1 MVGDSLYRSSS
12 FRLSDGR
19 RGLDDSCIRR
29 LRSVLLSRLDF
40 WDNPGLGVSRDF
52 FCDAVDSVV
61 RLSGLSNFLFCP
73 SFQFAGENTGYM
85 SRIRILPEAVANR
98 IAAGEVVERPASV
111 VKELLENA
119 LDAGA
124 KTIRVEVEAGGKRMI
139 RIIDDGHG
147 MSHDDALLAFERHA
161 TSKLRSAD
169 DLLSIPTLGFRGEA
183 LPTIAAVSRL
193 LLETRAEEDA
203 EGTRVEF
210 AGGKLV
216 NVKPAGLPAGT
227 TVSVADLFY
236 SVPARR
242 KFLKSDT
249 TELGHIAS
257 LVTHYALAN
266 PGRQF
271 VLTTPTQQIVDCSPV
286 ERLAER
292 VYQLFGK
299 QSFDELIEIPVVS
312 AAFRAA
318 ITEPELEP
326 AEEKARLTVYG
337 FTSRPEIQRPNRNG
351 IYIFV
356 NRRLVRDRLILHAI
370 HEAYRNI
377 LPSNVF
383 PATLLFL
390 EMPYDE
396 VDVNVHPA
404 KIEVRFR
411 RSQFVHDFTRDA
423 IRQALMSARPIA
435 SFAAAAAASGALQN
449 ANTSAASLSNAP
461 SMDPTAPSIVPRAI
475 IPAMEEI
482 GLGSGVGSDG
492 GFDLTSAPLQP
503 IEQRFVF
510 PAGPESLVE
519 SSAAFGAPSLASEP
533 PAPNWAANFA
543 AGNGSAPATLPHPD
557 QIADLKPLGQV
568 SSSFIVAVNGEG
580 LWLVDQ
586 HVAHERVLFEQH
598 LEARR
603 AGKVESQ
610 RMLMPM
616 ILELSPRQ
624 LVIYEK
630 IAEELSANG
639 FEVELMGPRS
649 VAIQAAPA
657 GITGSDAEKLLTEI
671 LDGIERENAAIS
683 IETLQAKIAA
693 STACHA
699 AIKVNMPLDQTKME
713 WLLAALAKTD
723 CPMSCPHG
731 RPVVLRYSIKEIEK
745 AFHRI

>member
-1 MVGDSLYRSSS
+1 
-12 FRLSDGR
+12 
-19 RGLDDSCIRR
+19 
-29 LRSVLLSRLDF
+29 
-40 WDNPGLGVSRDF
+40 
-52 FCDAVDSVV
+52 
-61 RLSGLSNFLFCP
+61 
-73 SFQFAGENTGYM
+73 M

-139 RIIDDGHG
+139 RVIDDGHG
-147 MSHDDALLAFERHA
+147 MTHDDALLAFERHA

-169 DLLSIPTLGFRGEA
+169 DLLSIATLGFRGEA

-193 LLETRAEEDA
+193 QLETRAVEEA

-216 NVKPAGLPAGT
+216 GVKPAGLPAGT

-266 PGRQF
+266 PGKQF
-271 VLTTPTQQIVDCSPV
+271 VLITPTQTIVDCAPV
-286 ERLAER
+286 ERLADR
-292 VYQLFGK
+292 VYQLFGR
-299 QSFDELIEIPVVS
+299 QALNELVEISAVS
-312 AAFRAA
+312 AGFRAA
-318 ITEPELEP
+318 ITEPELDP
-326 AEEKARLTVYG
+326 KEEKARITGFG
-337 FTSRPEIQRPNRNG
+337 FTSRPEVQRPNRNG
-351 IYIFV
+351 IYVFV

-370 HEAYRNI
+370 NEAYRNI
-377 LPSNVF
+377 LPNSVF

-411 RSQFVHDFTRDA
+411 CSQFVHDFSRDA
-423 IRQALMSARPIA
+423 IRQALMGARPIA
-435 SFAAAAAASGALQN
+435 SFAVAASAGVGAAPQGGN
-449 ANTSAASLSNAP
+449 GSPGSAVLGSGVPGVSGAP
-461 SMDPTAPSIVPRAI
+461 PGTPSIVPRAV
-475 IPAMEEI
+475 IPPMEEI
-482 GLGSGVGSDG
+482 GVGSGLGSDG

-503 IEQRFVF
+503 VPQRFSF
-510 PAGPESLVE
+510 EPGATSGAPDALVE
-519 SSAAFGAPSLASEP
+519 SAG
-533 PAPNWAANFA
+533 PNWAANFA
-543 AGNGSAPATLPHPD
+543 AASDAPARLPHPD
-557 QIADLKPLGQV
+557 EIADLKPLGQV
-568 SSSFIVAVNGEG
+568 NASFIVAVNGEG
-580 LWLVDQ
+580 LWIVDQ

-610 RMLMPM
+610 RMLMPLV
-616 ILELSPRQ
+616 LELSPRQ
-624 LVIYEK
+624 LVIYEN
-630 IAEELSANG
+630 IADELSANG
-639 FEVELMGPRS
+639 FEVEPMGPRS
-649 VAIQAAPA
+649 VAIQAVPA
-657 GITGSDAEKLLTEI
+657 GVAAGDAEKLLTEI

-713 WLLAALAKTD
+713 WLLGALAKTD

-731 RPVVLRYSIKEIEK
+731 RPVVLRYSVKEIER

>member
-1 MVGDSLYRSSS
+1 
-12 FRLSDGR
+12 
-19 RGLDDSCIRR
+19 
-29 LRSVLLSRLDF
+29 
-40 WDNPGLGVSRDF
+40 
-52 FCDAVDSVV
+52 
-61 RLSGLSNFLFCP
+61 
-73 SFQFAGENTGYM
+73 M
-85 SRIRILPEAVANR
+85 SRIRILAEAVANK

-124 KTIRVEVEAGGKRMI
+124 TTVRIEVEQGGKRMI
-139 RIIDDGHG
+139 RVVDDGHG
-147 MSHDDALLAFERHA
+147 MTHDDALLAFERHA
-161 TSKLRSAD
+161 TSKLKTAD
-169 DLLSIPTLGFRGEA
+169 DLLSIATLGFRGEA
-183 LPTIAAVSRL
+183 LPSIAAVSRL
-193 LLETRAEEDA
+193 LLETRDEAEA

-210 AGGKLV
+210 AGGKLIG
-216 NVKPAGLPAGT
+216 VKPAGLPAGT
-227 TVSVADLFY
+227 TVSVADIFY
-236 SVPARR
+236 CMPARR

-266 PGRQF
+266 AGKQF
-271 VLTTPTQQIVDCSPV
+271 ILSTPTQEIINCAPA
-286 ERLAER
+286 EKLADR
-292 VYQLFGK
+292 VYQLFGR
-299 QSFDELIEIPVVS
+299 QALDELVEIPSVA

-318 ITEPELEP
+318 ITEPDLDPE
-326 AEEKARLTVYG
+326 EEKASLTVSG
-337 FTSRPEIQRPNRNG
+337 FTSRPEVQRLNRNG

-377 LPSNVF
+377 LPLTVF

-423 IRQALMSARPIA
+423 IRQALMSVRPIA
-435 SFAAAAAASGALQN
+435 SFATAAATTTPQPSGFRNAAF
-449 ANTSAASLSNAP
+449 SNGVAP
-461 SMDPTAPSIVPRAI
+461 APEGSSVPRAV
-475 IPAMEEI
+475 IPPMEDF

-492 GFDLTSAPLQP
+492 GFDLSNAPLQP
-503 IEQRFVF
+503 VEQRIPFTSGTAFGEAV
-510 PAGPESLVE
+510 AAADARI
-519 SSAAFGAPSLASEP
+519 SAAST
-533 PAPNWAANFA
+533 WAANLVGPSA
-543 AGNGSAPATLPHPD
+543 DAPATLPRPE

-568 SSSFIVAVNGEG
+568 NASFIVAVNGEG

-603 AGKVESQ
+603 AGKIESQ
-610 RMLMPM
+610 RMLMPLV
-616 ILELSPRQ
+616 IELSPRQ
-624 LVIYEK
+624 IVTFGK
-630 IAEELSANG
+630 IAEELAANG
-639 FEVELMGPRS
+639 FEVDLMGMKS
-649 VAIQAAPA
+649 VAIQAVPA
-657 GITGSDAEKLLTEI
+657 GIVAPDAEKLLREI

-699 AIKVNMPLDQTKME
+699 AIKVNMPLEQTKME
-713 WLLAALAKTD
+713 WLLEALAKTD

-731 RPVVLRYSIKEIEK
+731 RPVVLRYSVKEIER

>member
-1 MVGDSLYRSSS
+1 V
-12 FRLSDGR
+12 
-19 RGLDDSCIRR
+19 
-29 LRSVLLSRLDF
+29 
-40 WDNPGLGVSRDF
+40 
-52 FCDAVDSVV
+52 
-61 RLSGLSNFLFCP
+61 
-73 SFQFAGENTGYM
+73 

-124 KTIRVEVEAGGKRMI
+124 KAIRVEVEAGGKRMI
-139 RIIDDGHG
+139 RVIDDGHG
-147 MSHDDALLAFERHA
+147 MTHDDALLAFERHA

-169 DLLSIPTLGFRGEA
+169 DLMSIATLGFRGEA
-183 LPTIAAVSRL
+183 MPTIAAVSRL
-193 LLETRAEEDA
+193 LLETRDAAEP

-216 NVKPAGLPAGT
+216 GVKSAGLPAGT

-242 KFLKSDT
+242 KFLKSET

-266 PGRQF
+266 PGKQF
-271 VLTTPTQQIVDCSPV
+271 VLTTPTQQIVDCAPV
-286 ERLAER
+286 ERLADR

-299 QSFDELIEIPVVS
+299 QALDELVEIPTAS

-326 AEEKARLTVYG
+326 SEESARISVYG

-351 IYIFV
+351 IYVFV

-377 LPSNVF
+377 LPGNVF

-423 IRQALMSARPIA
+423 IRQVLMGARPIA
-435 SFAAAAAASGALQN
+435 SFAAAAGAGAV
-449 ANTSAASLSNAP
+449 ANVAP
-461 SMDPTAPSIVPRAI
+461 TPANGSDPTAFSAGSPPPAGANGIGVPRAI
-475 IPAMEEI
+475 IPALQEI

-492 GFDLTSAPLQP
+492 GFDLTGAPQRP
-503 IEQRFVF
+503 IPQRFSFDSGDSYSTAAGLVA
-510 PAGPESLVE
+510 PASL
-519 SSAAFGAPSLASEP
+519 
-533 PAPNWAANFA
+533 PALGEPNWAANFA
-543 AGNGSAPATLPHPD
+543 AAGSETPARLPHPD
-557 QIADLKPLGQV
+557 EIADLKPLGQV
-568 SSSFIVAVNGEG
+568 SASFIVAVNGEG
-580 LWLVDQ
+580 LWIVDQ

-616 ILELSPRQ
+616 ILELAPRQ

-639 FEVELMGPRS
+639 FEVEPMGPRS
-649 VAIQAAPA
+649 VAIQAVPA
-657 GITGSDAEKLLTEI
+657 GVANGDAEKLLTEI

-713 WLLAALAKTD
+713 WLLGALAKTD

-731 RPVVLRYSIKEIEK
+731 RPVVLRYSVKEIER

>member
-1 MVGDSLYRSSS
+1 
-12 FRLSDGR
+12 
-19 RGLDDSCIRR
+19 
-29 LRSVLLSRLDF
+29 
-40 WDNPGLGVSRDF
+40 
-52 FCDAVDSVV
+52 
-61 RLSGLSNFLFCP
+61 
-73 SFQFAGENTGYM
+73 M
-85 SRIRILPEAVANR
+85 SRIRILAEAVANR

-124 KTIRVEVEAGGKRMI
+124 NSVRIETEMGGKRMI
-139 RIIDDGHG
+139 RVIDDGHG
-147 MSHDDALLAFERHA
+147 MMHDDALLAFERHA

-169 DLLSIPTLGFRGEA
+169 DLITISTLGFRGEA
-183 LPTIAAVSRL
+183 LPSIASVSRL
-193 LLETRAEEDA
+193 LVETRDASEA

-210 AGGKLV
+210 AGGKLIG
-216 NVKPAGLPAGT
+216 VKPAGLPPGT

-236 SVPARR
+236 CVPARR

-266 PGRQF
+266 PTKQF
-271 VLTTPTQQIVDCSPV
+271 TLTTPTQEIVNCPPT
-286 ERLAER
+286 EKLADR
-292 VYQLFGK
+292 VYQLFGR
-299 QSFDELIEIPVVS
+299 QALEELVEIPGVS

-318 ITEPELEP
+318 ITEPEME
-326 AEEKARLTVYG
+326 AGEEAATLTVSG
-337 FTSRPEIQRPNRNG
+337 FTSRPDIQRPNRNG
-351 IYIFV
+351 IYVFV

-377 LPSNVF
+377 LPPSVF

-423 IRQALMSARPIA
+423 IRQALIGARPIA
-435 SFAAAAAASGALQN
+435 SFATAAVAAMAPNPAPPASFAGGLVE
-449 ANTSAASLSNAP
+449 ANPDSG
-461 SMDPTAPSIVPRAI
+461 VPRAI
-475 IPAMEEI
+475 IPLMEEL
-482 GLGSGVGSDG
+482 GVGSGVGSDY
-492 GFDLTSAPLQP
+492 
-503 IEQRFVF
+503 
-510 PAGPESLVE
+510 
-519 SSAAFGAPSLASEP
+519 
-533 PAPNWAANFA
+533 A
-543 AGNGSAPATLPHPD
+543 AGNGFDLATAPAQPVPQRFPFEPGNSFAGGYSPGGMPAARGREPNWAENFSRAGAEAPATLPRPE

-568 SSSFIVAVNGEG
+568 SASFIVAVNGEG
-580 LWLVDQ
+580 LWIVDQ

-603 AGKVESQ
+603 AGKVEAQ
-610 RMLMPM
+610 RMLMP
-616 ILELSPRQ
+616 LVFELSPRQ
-624 LVIYEK
+624 IVTFEK
-630 IAEELSANG
+630 IAEELAANG
-639 FEVELMGPRS
+639 FEVEPMGPKS
-649 VAIQAAPA
+649 VAIQAVPA
-657 GITGSDAEKLLTEI
+657 GVAANDAEHLLTEI
-671 LDGIERENAAIS
+671 IDGIERENAAIS
-683 IETLQAKIAA
+683 IDTLQAKIAA

-713 WLLAALAKTD
+713 WLLGALAKTD

-731 RPVVLRYSIKEIEK
+731 RPVVLRYSVREIER

>member
-1 MVGDSLYRSSS
+1 
-12 FRLSDGR
+12 
-19 RGLDDSCIRR
+19 
-29 LRSVLLSRLDF
+29 
-40 WDNPGLGVSRDF
+40 
-52 FCDAVDSVV
+52 
-61 RLSGLSNFLFCP
+61 
-73 SFQFAGENTGYM
+73 M
-85 SRIRILPEAVANR
+85 SRIRILPEAVANK

-124 KTIRVEVEAGGKRMI
+124 KTIRIELESGGKRMI
-139 RIIDDGHG
+139 RVIDDGHG
-147 MSHDDALLAFERHA
+147 MTHDDALLAFERHA

-169 DLLSIPTLGFRGEA
+169 DLLSIATLGFRGEA

-193 LLETRAEEDA
+193 LLESRDASEA
-203 EGTRVEF
+203 EGTRIEF
-210 AGGKLV
+210 SNGKLIS
-216 NVKPAGLPAGT
+216 VKPAGLPAGT
-227 TVSVADLFY
+227 TLSVADLFY

-242 KFLKSDT
+242 KFLKSDN

-266 PGRQF
+266 PDKQF
-271 VLTTPTQQIVDCSPV
+271 VLSTPTQTIIDCPPV
-286 ERLAER
+286 EKLADR
-292 VYQLFGK
+292 VYQLFGRTAL
-299 QSFDELIEIPVVS
+299 DELVEIPIITAPFRS
-312 AAFRAA
+312 A
-318 ITEPELEP
+318 ISEP
-326 AEEKARLTVYG
+326 ALDPEEEKSTLTISG

-356 NRRLVRDRLILHAI
+356 NKRLVRDRLILHAI

-377 LPSNVF
+377 HPHAIY

-411 RSQFVHDFTRDA
+411 RSQFVHDATRDA
-423 IRQALMSARPIA
+423 IRQALVGARPIA
-435 SFAAAAAASGALQN
+435 SFAVAAGTAARQRPQMNSSAPGGPSSWFVPITPAPADSG
-449 ANTSAASLSNAP
+449 
-461 SMDPTAPSIVPRAI
+461 IPRAL

-492 GFDLTSAPLQP
+492 GFDLSSAPMQSVP
-503 IEQRFVF
+503 QRFAF
-510 PAGPESLVE
+510 EPGSSSENSAPDLTA
-519 SSAAFGAPSLASEP
+519 SAAAS
-533 PAPNWAANFA
+533 PNWMANL
-543 AGNGSAPATLPHPD
+543 AGTNGDAPASLPHPD

-568 SSSFIVAVNGEG
+568 SSSFIVAVNAQG
-580 LWLVDQ
+580 LWIVDQ

-610 RMLMPM
+610 RMLMP
-616 ILELSPRQ
+616 IVVELSPRQ
-624 LVIYEK
+624 IVIFEK

-639 FEVELMGPRS
+639 FEVEPMGPRS
-649 VAIQAAPA
+649 FAILSMPA
-657 GITGSDAEKLLTEI
+657 GIISSDAEKLLTEI

-699 AIKVNMPLDQTKME
+699 AIKINMPLDQAKME
-713 WLLAALAKTD
+713 WLLGALAGTD

-731 RPVVLRYSIKEIEK
+731 RPVVLRYSVKEIER